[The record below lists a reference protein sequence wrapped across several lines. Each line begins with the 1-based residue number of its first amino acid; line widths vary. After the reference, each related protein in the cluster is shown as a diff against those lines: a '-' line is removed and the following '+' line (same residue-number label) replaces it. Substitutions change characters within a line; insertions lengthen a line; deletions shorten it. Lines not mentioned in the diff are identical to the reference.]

1 MAREL
6 ILESYRR
13 CRAVCLRHQA
23 ALAGRFGL
31 GPHAGETAAGNQA
44 PAGFALDLALYGY
57 GPDGV
62 ALIRR
67 YIEDVSGGL
76 PDPENEVLDAMA
88 NAMFSL
94 FRVTGR
100 DECAGVRAL
109 DLLSGETL
117 WIVDD
122 ELERTA
128 ARGAELAQRVFRIH
142 EFWMTT
148 GAPVALTEEVWRELE
163 GMGVARPR
171 TGGGASCGPAGP
183 PAWLDRDI
191 LAQAVLCLTA

>member
-1 MAREL
+1 MARDL

-13 CRAVCLRHQA
+13 CRAVCSRHQA

-44 PAGFALDLALYGY
+44 PADFALDLALYGY

-62 ALIRR
+62 PPIRR
-67 YIEDVSGGL
+67 YIEDVSGSL
-76 PDPENEVLDAMA
+76 PDMENEVLDAMA
-88 NAMFSL
+88 SAIFSL
-94 FRVTGR
+94 FRVMGR
-100 DECAGVRAL
+100 DDCAGVRAL

-117 WIVDD
+117 WIVDED
-122 ELERTA
+122 LERTA
-128 ARGAELAQRVFRIH
+128 APGAELAQRVFRVH

-148 GAPVALTEEVWRELE
+148 GAPIALAEEVWRELE
-163 GMGVARPR
+163 GMGVGRSPK
-171 TGGGASCGPAGP
+171 GGGPSCGPS
-183 PAWLDRDI
+183 WVDRDI

>member
-6 ILESYRR
+6 ILESYRFY
-13 CRAVCLRHQA
+13 RAICLRHQA

-31 GPHAGETAAGNQA
+31 GPVAGETPAENQA
-44 PAGFALDLALYGY
+44 PADFALDLALYGY

-62 ALIRR
+62 PPIRR

-76 PDPENEVLDAMA
+76 PDPENEVLDAMG

-94 FRVTGR
+94 FQVIER
-100 DECAGVRAL
+100 DDCAGVRAI

-117 WIVDD
+117 WIVDPD
-122 ELERTA
+122 LERA
-128 ARGAELAQRVFRIH
+128 DVSGAELAQRVFRIH

-148 GAPVALTEEVWRELE
+148 GAVIALTGDVWRELE
-163 GMGVARPR
+163 TMGVSRARR
-171 TGGGASCGPAGP
+171 GASAS
-183 PAWLDRDI
+183 WLDRDA